1 MALHAIKSFGMR
13 RVHCTPRET
22 LSNQEALSAFHLCQ
36 QRGDSPA
43 REERVQQLV
52 MNMHYCKDLIGAPL
66 ECDQQCKTVPD

>member
-22 LSNQEALSAFHLCQ
+22 LSNHEALSAFHLCQ

-43 REERVQQLV
+43 RKEHVQR
-52 MNMHYCKDLIGAPL
+52 C
-66 ECDQQCKTVPD
+66 